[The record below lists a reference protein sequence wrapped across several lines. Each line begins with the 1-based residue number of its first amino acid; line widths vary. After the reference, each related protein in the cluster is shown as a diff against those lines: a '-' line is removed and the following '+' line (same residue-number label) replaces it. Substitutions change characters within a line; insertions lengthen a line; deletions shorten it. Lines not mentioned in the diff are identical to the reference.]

1 MKRGVAKITI
11 VRRVVQLLFLA
22 LILYGAVFG
31 VTQLI
36 APKVPEYSDAD
47 AQAATINSNLEKDPR
62 ANIYL
67 PIHSC
72 KNTNKNLSVFKGC
85 SMFMMTEVLVYQNYL
100 GFAIPIFFLF
110 ASAFLFG
117 RTWCGWACPM
127 GFFQEI
133 LDWIRGMFK
142 ISYIKLSRVTNRVLR
157 KIRWGWLA
165 SILLISFTIALP
177 IFATIRKDL
186 HNVSCLTCPT
196 RYALLLFPKV
206 SPQIW
211 SFNTTF
217 YTIGSIILFL
227 FLGVFVMSFFVRR
240 FWCRLCPNGSFLALF
255 NKGCLTTKEKDM
267 QKCTKCGIC
276 YAVCPMDNED
286 VYTVKNRKVV
296 NSKNCVMCFEC
307 VQKCP
312 ENDCLKVKFGGKT
325 IIKSK
330 YR

>member
-1 MKRGVAKITI
+1 MRKKRKLSITLL
-11 VRRVVQLLFLA
+11 RRIVQLSFL
-22 LILYGAVFG
+22 LVILYGSYLGITKLGAGASDVSTEEAS
-31 VTQLI
+31 VTELNQ
-36 APKVPEYSDAD
+36 
-47 AQAATINSNLEKDPR
+47 NLVKDPR
-62 ANIYL
+62 LDIYL

-72 KNTNKNLSVFKGC
+72 KNANKELGTFKGC
-85 SMFMMTEVLVYQNYL
+85 AMFMMTEVLVYQTFL
-100 GFAIPIFFLF
+100 AFAIPILFLI
-110 ASAFLFG
+110 AAAVIFG

-133 LDWIRGMFK
+133 LDWIRGTLK
-142 ISYIKLSRVTNRVLR
+142 ISYLKLSRTTNRVLR

-165 SILLISFTIALP
+165 TILLVSFAIALP
-177 IFATIRKDL
+177 VFSLIRKDL

-196 RYALLLFPKV
+196 RYALMLFPKV

-211 SFNTTF
+211 SFQTIF
-217 YTIGSIILFL
+217 YSIGSIILFL
-227 FLGVFVMSFFVRR
+227 FLGVFIMSFFVRR

-286 VYTVKNRKVV
+286 VYTVKDRKVV

-312 ENDCLKVKFGGKT
+312 ETDCLKVKIAGKT
-325 IIKSK
+325 VFRSK